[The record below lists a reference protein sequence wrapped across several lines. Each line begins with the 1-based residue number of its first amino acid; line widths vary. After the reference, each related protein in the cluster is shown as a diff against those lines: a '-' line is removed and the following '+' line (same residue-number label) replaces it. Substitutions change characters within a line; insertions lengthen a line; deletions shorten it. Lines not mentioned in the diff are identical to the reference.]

1 MEKENN
7 IYYRDNPKLFD
18 ELELLFEENKKYY
31 AFLKHSKHYLLEW
44 ADKELE
50 EKLKDC

>member
-18 ELELLFEENKKYY
+18 ELELLFEENKNYHVV
-31 AFLKHSKHYLLEW
+31 LKHSKHYLLEW
-44 ADKELE
+44 IDKVLKD
-50 EKLKDC
+50 KLKEC

>member
-18 ELELLFEENKKYY
+18 ELELLFEENKKI
-31 AFLKHSKHYLLEW
+31 LCNSKTFK
-44 ADKELE
+44 AIFARMGRQST
-50 EKLKDC
+50 